1 MANGMHHTQNGMA
14 EKVREQSISL
24 LNQTLAD
31 AIDLYTE
38 TKQAHWNLKGHGFIA
53 IHKLLDEVAEEVE
66 EHIDII
72 AERITALG
80 GTAYG
85 TVQCVAKS
93 SKLRAYPTDITS
105 VTQHLEHLTH
115 NYAILGE
122 FTRANIHKTEEIG
135 DFGTNDLYIAFVRL
149 LDHKLWLLEAQ
160 LQK

>member
-14 EKVREQSISL
+14 EKKRIESCTT
-24 LNQTLAD
+24 LNHTLANM
-31 AIDLYTE
+31 IDLYME
-38 TKQAHWNLKGHGFIA
+38 TKQAHWNIKGHGFIA

-66 EHIDII
+66 DHIDII

-80 GTAYG
+80 GTAYA
-85 TVQCVAKS
+85 TLQAVAKA
-93 SKLRAYPTDITS
+93 SKLREYPTNITT

-115 NYAILGE
+115 NFAILGE
-122 FTRANIHKTEEIG
+122 FVRGDICKTDEIG
-135 DFGTNDLYIAFVRL
+135 DYGTNDLYIALSRM